1 MTAYS
6 ILAYM
11 GISYIFLG
19 SLYFLVDIRPEFM
32 LGIALSSLFIVL
44 SDLTIGKD
52 VFKAFTGKSRY
63 AVFLLQLPLFIGML
77 LLVFIPNL
85 NVVRSLDS
93 TEVSVLNDRF
103 TLITFGLTLYMISSN
118 DMSLLKRIFKKGGV
132 DKEDSTQSI
141 DKYER
146 EIEKLNKE
154 ILQLKQG
161 RDVE

>member
-44 SDLTIGKD
+44 SDLIIGKD
-52 VFKAFTGKSRY
+52 VFKTFTGKSRY

-161 RDVE
+161 RNVE